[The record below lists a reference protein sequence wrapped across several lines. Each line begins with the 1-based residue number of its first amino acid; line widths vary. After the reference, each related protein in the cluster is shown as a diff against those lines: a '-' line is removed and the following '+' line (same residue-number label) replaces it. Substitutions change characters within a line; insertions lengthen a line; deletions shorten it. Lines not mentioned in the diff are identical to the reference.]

1 MVRAFF
7 KRLFSVN
14 TKLFCLKCYLFIAY
28 IACQS
33 FGATALLFMVAH
45 HLRNYVG
52 LNWRNALLCASIAC
66 LIASSINYYSTKYLK
81 DNDVYKMLYTVM
93 FVLLI
98 LNFVSIIAVKVYH
111 AYGIS
116 VKYKFSEYCG
126 DWVVWYYYVSLLRV
140 AIFKNPDFDKA
151 YLKAYEE
158 RKKKKK

>member
-1 MVRAFF
+1 MVKAFF

-14 TKLFCLKCYLFIAY
+14 TKLYCLKCYLFTAY

-52 LNWRNALLCASIAC
+52 LNWRNALLCMSIAF
-66 LIASSINYYSTKYLK
+66 LIASSINYYSTKYLR

-93 FVLLI
+93 FILLI

-116 VKYKFSEYCG
+116 VKYKFILFANIM
-126 DWVVWYYYVSLLRV
+126 VV
-140 AIFKNPDFDKA
+140 
-151 YLKAYEE
+151 
-158 RKKKKK
+158 